1 VRGFCGRRRY
11 HIGRLNLIQLIMSL
25 DVKVEVVAYGERFR
39 GMNEMG
45 WGCGY
50 VIIPT
55 GHPILIKLLDDD
67 GQYFYLQPE
76 EFDQEITLSNKVDD
90 NFYKIGFDTA
100 HIYNNASHDEAWVTK
115 KAEELKEIVDAYT
128 LEDANNFYKF
138 KMSQLEQESNSLVTN
153 LLNL

>member
-1 VRGFCGRRRY
+1 
-11 HIGRLNLIQLIMSL
+11 MSV
-25 DVKVEVVAYGERFR
+25 DVKVEVVEYEERFR
-39 GMNEMG
+39 GTAEMG

-76 EFDQEITLSNKVDD
+76 EFDEEITLSRRVDD

-100 HIYNNASHDEAWVTK
+100 HSYNNASHDEAWVTK

-128 LEDANNFYKF
+128 LLDAKVFYGY
-138 KMSQLEQESNSLVTN
+138 KMSMLASEGMRLVSGIN
-153 LLNL
+153 L